1 VILDT
6 LANTSLYT
14 ALHPEFAAAF
24 RFMGSAGIDELPLGR
39 HDVTPTGTHA
49 LISGYAT
56 KEESATFIES
66 HVRYIDIQ
74 VITRGCERIGIC
86 HRSTCTLQPY
96 DEAKD
101 CRKLTGELDF
111 ITLRPGSFAVFFP
124 DDGHMPG
131 LRIGGS
137 AQQVRKVVVKVPV
150 GA

>member
-1 VILDT
+1 VILDV
-6 LANTSLYT
+6 LGNASLYT
-14 ALHPEFAAAF
+14 ALHSEFAGAF
-24 RFMGSAGIDELPLGR
+24 RFLSSSAIDEFPLGR
-39 HDVTPTGTHA
+39 HDVGHSGTHA
-49 LISGYAT
+49 LISEYAT

-74 VITRGCERIGIC
+74 VITRGAERIGIC
-86 HRSTCTLQPY
+86 ARSACAPQPY

-111 ITLRPGSFAVFFP
+111 ITLRPGSFSIFFP

-150 GA
+150 RD